1 MVWISHLPYI
11 CDVQGTMMFGNLYDK
26 SPRATIRL
34 DLVIGSVDFSS
45 TVTKSWIWSSQKRD
59 DTIII
64 FAIVSDAA
72 VWSFVSSYLLGL
84 EQIVTTKGL
93 RKNRIEFHDLLQ
105 HDRIHIFSYWKAYRC
120 INIQHQFYKK
130 YIL

>member
-1 MVWISHLPYI
+1 
-11 CDVQGTMMFGNLYDK
+11 MFGNLYDK

-34 DLVIGSVDFSS
+34 DLVTGSVDFSS
-45 TVTKSWIWSSQKRD
+45 TVTKSWIWSSQKGD

-72 VWSFVSSYLLGL
+72 VWSFLSAYLLGL

-105 HDRIHIFSYWKAYRC
+105 HERIHVFSYWKAYDC
-120 INIQHQFYKK
+120 INIQDQFYKI